1 MNVIIIGS
9 EGFIGKHLFRHFT
22 DTGHMVWGADI
33 INGNS
38 EIDKYFLIDP
48 SVPEYKTLFD
58 SVDFDLCINCSGAS
72 SVPESL
78 KDPLKDYQMNTLNV
92 FSILESIRLCRPGC
106 RFINLSSAAVYGNP
120 FSLPVKET
128 FETNPLSP
136 YGYHKLQAEQICRE
150 YYAIHGIGT
159 CSLRIFSVYGAGLR
173 KQIFWDLYKKIGEG
187 KTFSMFGTGKESRDF
202 IYVSDL
208 VRAIEIVSKSSDFKA
223 DVINVANGQE
233 IMIEKAVAHFTGL
246 FGPQINY
253 SFSGE
258 TRKGDPV
265 NWLADI
271 RKLRVLGYEPL
282 ISLEEGLQNYF
293 NWLNRNSL

>member
-9 EGFIGKHLFRHFT
+9 EGFIGKHLLRHFN

-48 SVPEYKTLFD
+48 SVPEYKTLFQT
-58 SVDFDLCINCSGAS
+58 VDFQLCINCSGAS

-78 KDPLKDYQMNTLNV
+78 NDPLKDYQMNTLNV
-92 FSILESIRLCRPGC
+92 FRILESIRLFRPGC

-120 FSLPVKET
+120 SSLPVKET

-159 CSLRIFSVYGAGLR
+159 CSLRIFSVYGAGLK
-173 KQIFWDLYKKIGEG
+173 KQIFFDLYKKISEG
-187 KTFSMFGTGKESRDF
+187 NNFSMFGTGKESRDF

-246 FGPQINY
+246 FGSNITY

-271 RKLRVLGYEPL
+271 SKLRFLGYAPQ
-282 ISLEEGLQNYF
+282 ISLEEGLRNYF
-293 NWLNRNSL
+293 IWLKRNSL